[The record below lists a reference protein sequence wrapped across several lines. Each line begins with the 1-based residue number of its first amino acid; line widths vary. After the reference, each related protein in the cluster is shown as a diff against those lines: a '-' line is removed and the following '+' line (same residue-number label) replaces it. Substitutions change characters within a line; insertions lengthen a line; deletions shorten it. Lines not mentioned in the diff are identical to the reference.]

1 MNSRRY
7 TMTSLSIVFLALTIM
22 SVSAIGQNA
31 YAGGGGMSLSA
42 DCSGSSCDISG
53 TTDRNDQDVTVVVS
67 SSNGIHIVDQLSI
80 SGGSFST
87 TINVSN
93 LDDGTYKIAA
103 NQGSSSKYSLNVSVD
118 VSGGSSDSSA
128 SVSNQLAAAA
138 EEATST
144 TPSGGLTLSAG
155 GIEGSTTIDVSGTT
169 DRKDQDVNMK
179 VTASNGNLVGVD
191 QLAIS
196 DGSYS
201 TTLNVSNLDG
211 TYTVSVNQGASS
223 KYSLSV
229 DIDVSGGSS
238 DSSDSSTSVVGA
250 AAAAEETTAAAA
262 SGLTL
267 SAGGVEGSTTI
278 DVSGTTDRNGD
289 ITLKVTAPNGNIIS
303 VSQISPSGGS
313 FMTTIETGGA
323 LWSQD
328 GMYSISAQQGDA
340 SNYKTSADV
349 EIIDGHVIPEFGVIA
364 AMILAVA
371 IVSIIVVTAKTRLS
385 LVPRY

>member
-42 DCSGSSCDISG
+42 DCSGSSCDVSG

-67 SSNGIHIVDQLSI
+67 SGNGIHIVDQLSA
-80 SGGSFST
+80 SSGSFST

-138 EEATST
+138 AEETAAAAA
-144 TPSGGLTLSAG
+144 GGLTLSAG
-155 GIEGSTTIDVSGTT
+155 GI
-169 DRKDQDVNMK
+169 
-179 VTASNGNLVGVD
+179 
-191 QLAIS
+191 
-196 DGSYS
+196 
-201 TTLNVSNLDG
+201 
-211 TYTVSVNQGASS
+211 
-223 KYSLSV
+223 
-229 DIDVSGGSS
+229 
-238 DSSDSSTSVVGA
+238 
-250 AAAAEETTAAAA
+250 
-262 SGLTL
+262 
-267 SAGGVEGSTTI
+267 EGSTTI

-289 ITLKVTAPNGNIIS
+289 ITLKVTAPNGNVVS

-328 GMYSISAQQGDA
+328 GMYTISAHQGAA
-340 SNYKTSADV
+340 SNYQTSADV
-349 EIIDGHVIPEFGVIA
+349 EIVDGHVIPEFGVIA

-371 IVSIIVVTAKTRLS
+371 IVSIIVVTAKTKLS
-385 LVPRY
+385 IVPRY

>member
-1 MNSRRY
+1 MKVTASNGNLVNIGQLGTSGGHY
-7 TMTSLSIVFLALTIM
+7 STSLNVSNLDDGTYTIAANQGSSSKYSLNVSVDVSGGSSDSSA
-22 SVSAIGQNA
+22 SVSNQIAAAAAEETAATASGLTLS
-31 YAGGGGMSLSA
+31 AGGVE
-42 DCSGSSCDISG
+42 GSTTIDVSG

-67 SSNGIHIVDQLSI
+67 SSNGIHIVDQLGA

-155 GIEGSTTIDVSGTT
+155 G
-169 DRKDQDVNMK
+169 
-179 VTASNGNLVGVD
+179 
-191 QLAIS
+191 
-196 DGSYS
+196 
-201 TTLNVSNLDG
+201 
-211 TYTVSVNQGASS
+211 
-223 KYSLSV
+223 
-229 DIDVSGGSS
+229 
-238 DSSDSSTSVVGA
+238 
-250 AAAAEETTAAAA
+250 
-262 SGLTL
+262 
-267 SAGGVEGSTTI
+267 VEGSTTI
-278 DVSGTTDRNGD
+278 DVTGTTDRTGD
-289 ITLKVTAPNGNIIS
+289 ITLKVTAPNGNVVS

-328 GMYSISAQQGDA
+328 GMYTISAQQGDA

-349 EIIDGHVIPEFGVIA
+349 EVVDGHVIPEFGVIA

-371 IVSIIVVTAKTRLS
+371 IVSIIVVTAKTKLS
-385 LVPRY
+385 IVPRY

>member
-31 YAGGGGMSLSA
+31 YAAGGGMSLSA

-67 SSNGIHIVDQLSI
+67 SSNGIHIVDQLSA
-80 SGGSFST
+80 SDGSFST

-93 LDDGTYKIAA
+93 LDDGAYKIAA
-103 NQGSSSKYSLNVSVD
+103 NQGSSGKYSLNVSVD
-118 VSGGSSDSSA
+118 VSGGSSDSSD
-128 SVSNQLAAAA
+128 SSTSIVGAAAV
-138 EEATST
+138 EETAAVAA
-144 TPSGGLTLSAG
+144 GGLTLSAG
-155 GIEGSTTIDVSGTT
+155 GI
-169 DRKDQDVNMK
+169 
-179 VTASNGNLVGVD
+179 
-191 QLAIS
+191 
-196 DGSYS
+196 
-201 TTLNVSNLDG
+201 
-211 TYTVSVNQGASS
+211 
-223 KYSLSV
+223 
-229 DIDVSGGSS
+229 
-238 DSSDSSTSVVGA
+238 
-250 AAAAEETTAAAA
+250 
-262 SGLTL
+262 
-267 SAGGVEGSTTI
+267 EGSTTI

-289 ITLKVTAPNGNIIS
+289 ITLKVTAPNGNVVS

-328 GMYSISAQQGDA
+328 GMYTISAHQGAA
-340 SNYKTSADV
+340 SNYQTSADV

>member
-1 MNSRRY
+1 MNSRRH
-7 TMTSLSIVFLALTIM
+7 TITSLSIVLLAVTIM

-31 YAGGGGMSLSA
+31 YAAGGGMSLSA

-53 TTDRNDQDVTVVVS
+53 TTDRTDQDATMVVTA
-67 SSNGIHIVDQLSI
+67 SNGNIVGIDQLGT
-80 SGGSFST
+80 SGGSYST
-87 TINVSN
+87 SVNVSN

-103 NQGSSSKYSLNVSVD
+103 NQGASSKYSLNVSVD

-128 SVSNQLAAAA
+128 SVSNQIAAVA

-155 GIEGSTTIDVSGTT
+155 GI
-169 DRKDQDVNMK
+169 
-179 VTASNGNLVGVD
+179 
-191 QLAIS
+191 
-196 DGSYS
+196 
-201 TTLNVSNLDG
+201 
-211 TYTVSVNQGASS
+211 
-223 KYSLSV
+223 
-229 DIDVSGGSS
+229 
-238 DSSDSSTSVVGA
+238 
-250 AAAAEETTAAAA
+250 
-262 SGLTL
+262 
-267 SAGGVEGSTTI
+267 EGSTTI

-313 FMTTIETGGA
+313 FMTAIETGGA

-328 GMYSISAQQGDA
+328 GMYTISAHQGAA
-340 SNYKTSADV
+340 SNYQTSADV

>member
-31 YAGGGGMSLSA
+31 YAAGGGMSLSA

-53 TTDRNDQDVTVVVS
+53 TTDRNDQDVTVVITA
-67 SSNGIHIVDQLSI
+67 SNGNIVQIDQLGAA
-80 SGGSFST
+80 GGSFST
-87 TINVSN
+87 TFNVSAS
-93 LDDGTYKIAA
+93 DDGTYKIAA

-128 SVSNQLAAAA
+128 SVSNQLAATE

-144 TPSGGLTLSAG
+144 TPSGGLTLTAG
-155 GIEGSTTIDVSGTT
+155 GI
-169 DRKDQDVNMK
+169 
-179 VTASNGNLVGVD
+179 
-191 QLAIS
+191 
-196 DGSYS
+196 
-201 TTLNVSNLDG
+201 
-211 TYTVSVNQGASS
+211 
-223 KYSLSV
+223 
-229 DIDVSGGSS
+229 
-238 DSSDSSTSVVGA
+238 
-250 AAAAEETTAAAA
+250 
-262 SGLTL
+262 
-267 SAGGVEGSTTI
+267 EGSTTI

-289 ITLKVTAPNGNIIS
+289 ITLKVTAPNGNVVS
-303 VSQISPSGGS
+303 VSQISPSDGS

-328 GMYSISAQQGDA
+328 GMYTISAHQGAA
-340 SNYKTSADV
+340 SNYQTSADV